1 MRALK
6 EWKSIRSKLTSR
18 SYTTLKEPFSQS
30 QTKKKMLKKNY
41 LQFVCSRISVSRLL
55 CYVFFYVQ
63 QLNAHI
69 KKVVMIL
76 SLSFYHHPKRIN
88 NDFEIC
94 LKGLKTMKSCQF
106 STRISINLFIWNFRC
121 SSFFLVVQWISLPLI
136 FHQL

>member
-1 MRALK
+1 MRQRFTCVPTCVHTRVITCVCARVERMK
-6 EWKSIRSKLTSR
+6 EHSFQADI
-18 SYTTLKEPFSQS
+18 PFLCYAKG
-30 QTKKKMLKKNY
+30 TFFPIANKKKLKKNY

-94 LKGLKTMKSCQF
+94 LKGLKTMKSC
-106 STRISINLFIWNFRC
+106 
-121 SSFFLVVQWISLPLI
+121 
-136 FHQL
+136 